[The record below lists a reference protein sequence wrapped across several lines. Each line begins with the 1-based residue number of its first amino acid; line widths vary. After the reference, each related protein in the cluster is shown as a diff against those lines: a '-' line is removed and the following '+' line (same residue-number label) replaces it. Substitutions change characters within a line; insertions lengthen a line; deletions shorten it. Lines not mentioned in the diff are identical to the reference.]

1 MGSRPSSDLSGDGLA
16 IAATAATAAD
26 RSTVSAEEREQRLE
40 DLVIALAE
48 ANAQLQ
54 RALDSRVVVEQA
66 KGVLAERFGL
76 EMPEA
81 FELLRRSA
89 RNNRMRLHEL
99 ATLVVESEQTPPQI
113 GALRPTLVRSRS

>member
-1 MGSRPSSDLSGDGLA
+1 MSVMGVNATTTQVGADAYVVSVAGELDIATAGRLREELERA
-16 IAATAATAAD
+16 IA
-26 RSTVSAEEREQRLE
+26 R
-40 DLVIALAE
+40 AE